1 MNLSALLAETRLR
14 LDDEVQ
20 PYRHAD
26 DVLTGWLNE
35 AQREAAERA
44 RLIVDSSTPEITRI
58 ALLEGV
64 ASYPLDQRIL
74 FVQRARLDASE
85 LAPVAVG
92 DLLRSGCTDWSGEP
106 RRYGLD
112 MDAGTLTLLPAPD
125 RATEDAVSV
134 TAAFWL
140 TGTLSVTTEAAIGA
154 SAGDLVTLSGYA
166 DGAHAVTTVAGSSAF
181 SLAVASDPGAFVA
194 ATAARHRNL
203 SLTVLRTP
211 LADMEADD
219 DEPEIPARYHRDL
232 IDWCCHLAYLLRDSD
247 TESFQRATAFEQ
259 RFTQRFGPRLSARDH
274 ARLSRNPSTQL
285 RPPPGGL

>member
-1 MNLSALLAETRLR
+1 MNLAALLAETRLR
-14 LDDEVQ
+14 LDDEAQ

-26 DVLTGWLNE
+26 GVLTGWLNE

-44 RLIVDSSTPEITRI
+44 RLIVDSATPEITRI
-58 ALLEGV
+58 ALRDGV
-64 ASYPLDQRIL
+64 AAYPLDPRIL
-74 FVQRARLDASE
+74 FVQRARLDANE
-85 LAPVAVG
+85 LAPAAVG
-92 DLLRSGCTDWSGEP
+92 DLLRSGCADWSGEP

-125 RATEDAVSV
+125 RATEDAVIV
-134 TAAFWL
+134 TAAVWL
-140 TGTLSVTTEAAIGA
+140 AGTLSVTTEAAIGA
-154 SAGDLVTLSGYA
+154 SVGDLVTLAGYA
-166 DGAHAVTTVAGSSAF
+166 DGTHVVTTVAGSAF
-181 SLAVASDPGAFVA
+181 GLAVADDPGAFVA

-203 SLTVLRTP
+203 SLTVLRAP